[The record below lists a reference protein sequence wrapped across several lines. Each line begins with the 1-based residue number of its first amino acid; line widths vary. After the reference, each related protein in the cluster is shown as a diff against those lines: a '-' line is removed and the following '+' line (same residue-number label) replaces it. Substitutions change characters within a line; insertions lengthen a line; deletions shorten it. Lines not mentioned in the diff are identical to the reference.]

1 MWLEGLAGSLNMA
14 RPSFSCKEK
23 MNDRIFNLLSCFGME
38 EEELVASMNVN
49 GVRAF
54 CALGVQRKR

>member
-1 MWLEGLAGSLNMA
+1 
-14 RPSFSCKEK
+14 
-23 MNDRIFNLLSCFGME
+23 ME
-38 EEELVASMNVN
+38 EEGLLLASMNVN